1 VSGDSTPRPSLHLGD
16 TISRN
21 AVFAMATQLA
31 TAAFTA
37 VLTIYLVRALGPS
50 VFGTFALAIGIT
62 GLVNRPSD
70 LGTTQSAARFVAEH
84 HGDRKG
90 ILGVLG
96 MALRTRLVTGTA
108 IAVALFFLAAPI
120 ADLYG
125 TPELTW
131 PLRGAAIS
139 LFGQSIFRLAT
150 AVFVA
155 LRRTSSS
162 FVLTLSESAMEFTAT
177 IVLVALGAG
186 ATGAAFGRAAGYVF
200 GAALGFIA
208 LARFLDHSPLLG
220 TGSSPVSRREFVAYA
235 GALLIVVGVF
245 TAYTQIDLLLLGAY
259 LGTHAVG
266 IFAAPLRL
274 IAFLGYPG
282 LALSQALAPRL
293 ARHPDRRSEVP
304 KLIRGLKYIVIVQAA
319 LLAFVTTWAAPISEV
334 ALGSQFAASAG
345 VLRAL
350 APYVFLTGLGPVLV
364 APLNYMGEARR
375 RIPIS
380 IATLAANVIL
390 DVILIPRIGVYG
402 AAIGTSTAYA
412 IYIGAHLWLGHRI
425 IGIPIAPL
433 APTLARSLAAAGVT
447 ALVLVAIGTSEL
459 SPLQWIAGAVL
470 GTGAFIGCLLVTREL
485 SLGEFR
491 LLASRPLDVLRAS
504 RSG

>member
-1 VSGDSTPRPSLHLGD
+1 VSGDSTPRRSLHPGD

-37 VLTIYLVRALGPS
+37 VLTIYLVRVLGPS
-50 VFGTFALAIGIT
+50 AFGTFALAMGIT
-62 GLVNRPSD
+62 GLVLRPSD

-84 HGDRKG
+84 HGNRDS

-96 MALRTRLVTGTA
+96 MAFRTRLATAAAMAVT
-108 IAVALFFLAAPI
+108 LFLLAAPI
-120 ADLYG
+120 AGLYG

-139 LFGQSIFRLAT
+139 LFGQCIFRFA
-150 AVFVA
+150 ASIFVA
-155 LRRTSSS
+155 LRRTSNG
-162 FVLTLSESAMEFTAT
+162 FVLTLSESAMEFSAT
-177 IVLVALGAG
+177 IVLVALGSG
-186 ATGAAFGRAAGYVF
+186 ATGAAFGRAIGYLF

-208 LARFLDHSPLLG
+208 LARFLDHSPLFG

-274 IAFLGYPG
+274 IGFLGYPG

-293 ARHPDRRSEVP
+293 ARHPDQPSEVP
-304 KLIRGLKYIVIVQAA
+304 KLIRGLRYIVIVQAA
-319 LLAFVTTWAAPISEV
+319 LLAFVTTWAGPISEV
-334 ALGSQFAASAG
+334 ALGSQFAASAD

-402 AAIGTSTAYA
+402 AAIGTSSAYA
-412 IYIGAHLWLGHRI
+412 IYVGAHLWLVHRI
-425 IGIPIAPL
+425 IGVPVAPL
-433 APTLARSLAAAGVT
+433 AVTLVRSLAAAGVT
-447 ALVLVAIGTSEL
+447 ALVLVAIGTSDL

-470 GTGAFIGCLLVTREL
+470 GTGAFVGGLLASREL

-491 LLASRPLDVLRAS
+491 LLASRPLQALRANK
-504 RSG
+504 